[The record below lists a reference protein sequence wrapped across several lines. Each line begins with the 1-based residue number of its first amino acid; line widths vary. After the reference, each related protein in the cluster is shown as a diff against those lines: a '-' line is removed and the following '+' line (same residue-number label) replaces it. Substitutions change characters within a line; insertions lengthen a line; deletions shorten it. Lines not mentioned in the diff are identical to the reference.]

1 MGNHMSRRVWLT
13 AVLLL
18 LPAMSCSGDDENSSG
33 KETTT
38 STPAASTTTAA
49 AADAINPADFTNK
62 VDHPFFSLVAYR
74 PQVFEGTERDPETK
88 KTIKTSGQKRLL
100 DKTEV
105 VAGVTVA
112 IIEHKE
118 FDDGEL
124 IEVTQDYFAQHKD
137 GTVWYFGERVDDYEG
152 GKVAGHEGSWLAGEG
167 KNKPGIYLPVNPTA
181 GQEFEQERA
190 PGLAEDRST
199 ILAVGAEVTTKAGK
213 FTGCLRVKDYA
224 PLSKTEEFKFYC
236 PKVGIVREEEPGGTS
251 DLVRFG

>member
-1 MGNHMSRRVWLT
+1 MRTNQRTLATVG
-13 AVLLL
+13 LLL
-18 LPAMSCSGDDENSSG
+18 VALAASACSDDKSSSA
-33 KETTT
+33 KKSETTT
-38 STPAASTTTAA
+38 STQASTTTAA
-49 AADAINPADFTNK
+49 AADTINPADFTNK

-88 KTIKTSGQKRLL
+88 ETIKTSGQKRLL

-124 IEVTQDYFAQHKD
+124 IEVTQDYFAQHRD
-137 GTVWYFGERVDDYEG
+137 GSVWYFGERVDDYEG
-152 GKVAGHEGSWLAGEG
+152 GKVSGHDGSWLAGEG
-167 KNKPGIYLPVNPTA
+167 NNKPGVYLPTTPAA

-190 PGLAEDRST
+190 PGVAEDRST
-199 ILAVGAEVTTKAGK
+199 IVAVGAEVTTKAGK
-213 FTGCLRVKDYA
+213 FTGCIRVKDYA
-224 PLSKTEEFKFYC
+224 PLTKTEEYKFYC
-236 PKVGIVREEEPGGTS
+236 PKVGIVREEEPNGSS